1 MRPQFGAIP
10 AARMWDH
17 GDHPSSPSL
26 ARGDNDRNLSE
37 KTVASSLRHLVF
49 LLFPIFFRAPSKN
62 AALSR
67 SRLTRFSCESV
78 KRMPPVR

>member
-49 LLFPIFFRAPSKN
+49 LLFPIPSGE
-62 AALSR
+62 
-67 SRLTRFSCESV
+67 LT
-78 KRMPPVR
+78 